1 MSIAEIIT
9 TDEARQGFYPT
20 PPNVVEKL
28 LEGIEWYKIENVLEP
43 SAGKGN
49 LVDGIAAAWRKECY
63 RHREQ
68 LPVDCIEID
77 PYLRSILQYEYG
89 GQHESEMRK
98 RIRDLEENREYDYT
112 LHRYVCRKATDAAEI
127 TRLKKEL
134 KTVRAVMRSYILQID
149 SLNQLNTKLANE
161 NRKVKERY
169 KEASKTITTL
179 SEEKEALTQQVEL
192 ASQLDAQGINMYPAK
207 KNGKRVDKIKKAKK
221 FVIDFIIAKNITA
234 PTGEKTIYV
243 RITAPDG
250 TVLTKDPSALFKY
263 ENRELDYS
271 IKKYIEYAGEDL
283 PITLYWD
290 IEEFLQPGRYR
301 VHIFADGN
309 MIGYNDFNIE

>member
-1 MSIAEIIT
+1 MNKGKIALYAIIALLLVAAVTMGVLWSNSEKEKTEMQELFSI
-9 TDEARQGFYPT
+9 
-20 PPNVVEKL
+20 EKEEL
-28 LEGIEWYKIENVLEP
+28 
-43 SAGKGN
+43 
-49 LVDGIAAAWRKECY
+49 
-63 RHREQ
+63 
-68 LPVDCIEID
+68 
-77 PYLRSILQYEYG
+77 
-89 GQHESEMRK
+89 ESEYSTFATQYDELKLRITNDSLLYKLEQEKMRTQQLLDELK
-98 RIRDLEENREYDYT
+98 QT
-112 LHRYVCRKATDAAEI
+112 KATDAAEI

-250 TVLTKDPSALFKY
+250 TVLTKDHSALFKY

-283 PITLYWD
+283 PVTLYWN
-290 IEEFLQPGRYR
+290 IEEFLQSGRYR